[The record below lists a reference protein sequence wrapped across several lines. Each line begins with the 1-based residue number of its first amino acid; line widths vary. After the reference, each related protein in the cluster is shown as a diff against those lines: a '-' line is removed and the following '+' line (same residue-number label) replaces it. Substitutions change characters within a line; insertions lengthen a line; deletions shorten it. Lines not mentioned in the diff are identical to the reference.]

1 MAADQFKNTLAE
13 RRSVP
18 RFSPNPATLCQVHAI
33 EETTSQP
40 ATVLNISSTGI
51 KITVQHA
58 VQVGTPLI
66 LTLSS
71 KIGPFSERSVSVRV
85 MRAAQQEDGSY
96 ALGCAFQS
104 HLSGHE
110 LLALAL

>member
-1 MAADQFKNTLAE
+1 MDADQIKNTFAD

-18 RFSPNPATLCQVHAI
+18 RFSPNPATVCQVHAV
-33 EETTSQP
+33 EETSSQP

-51 KITVQHA
+51 KIAVQQP

-71 KIGPFSERSVSVRV
+71 KIGPFSERTISVRV
-85 MRAAQQEDGSY
+85 MRASQQEDGSY
-96 ALGCAFQS
+96 ALGCAFQAQ
-104 HLSGHE
+104 LTGHE